1 MGKLYLISGDDDFV
15 RKQSVRNLIMQ
26 LSGFPVDEEHEL
38 EENPELE
45 VVVGDTPDIKVSE
58 IAGSFLE
65 SLMTPPFL
73 TPGKL
78 IWLKHFPDFDFFNG
92 KDPIVAEIIDV
103 LCNNLP
109 ENITVV
115 IDGPNLDQRKAYV
128 KQFNAINA
136 DIQIFNTTK
145 ATDKNAGENRRR
157 LIGEFFEKNQKKI
170 SPEALNYLQEV
181 LSGDAGLIT
190 NELEKL
196 SCFVGNNPVITIN
209 DCEAIVSRTT
219 ETVSWDFT
227 NAVVEGNVGKALLN
241 LGALLEPGDMELR
254 VLSLLS
260 NEYQKMIQT
269 HMAMNELGLK
279 KVTSQTFSSLAP
291 DVKEKYPDNPLLKL
305 HPYRAFKVCESAMQ
319 INGVVLADKLSAIRN
334 TYREL
339 VSSASDKRIV
349 LEQLVIK
356 LSSKTR

>member
-1 MGKLYLISGDDDFV
+1 MGKLYLISGDDDYM
-15 RKQSVRNLIMQ
+15 RKQSVRALLMQ
-26 LSGFPVDEEHEL
+26 LSGFPIDEEHEL
-38 EENPELE
+38 EENAELE
-45 VVVGDTPDIKVSE
+45 VVSGDTPDVKITE
-58 IAGSFLE
+58 IATSFLE

-73 TPGKL
+73 TDGKL
-78 IWLKHFPDFDFFNG
+78 IWLKHFPDFEFFNG
-92 KDPIVAEIIDV
+92 KDPVAAEIIDV
-103 LCNNLP
+103 LNKSFP
-109 ENITVV
+109 DNITVV

-128 KQFNAINA
+128 KQFKSLNA

-157 LIGEFFEKNQKKI
+157 VIGQFFEKSQKKI

-181 LSGDAGLIT
+181 LSGDAGTIA

-241 LGALLEPGDMELR
+241 LGTLLEPGDMEMR
-254 VLSLLS
+254 ILSLLS

-279 KVTSQTFSSLAP
+279 KVSSQTFSSLGP
-291 DVKEKYPDNPLLKL
+291 EVKEKFPDNPLLKL

-319 INGVVLADKLSAIRN
+319 INGTVLADKLSAIRN

-339 VSSASDKRIV
+339 VSGASDKRIV

-356 LSSKTR
+356 LASRNR

>member
-1 MGKLYLISGDDDFV
+1 MGKLYLISGDDDFT
-15 RKQSVRNLIMQ
+15 RKVSVKNLIMQ
-26 LSGFPVDEEHEL
+26 LSGFPLDEEHEL
-38 EENPELE
+38 DENPELE
-45 VVVGDTPDIKVSE
+45 IVVGDTPEIKVSE
-58 IAGSFLE
+58 IAGNFLE

-78 IWLKHFPDFDFFNG
+78 VWLKHFPDFDFFNG
-92 KDPIVAEIIDV
+92 KDPVAAEIIDV

-128 KQFNAINA
+128 KQLKSANA

-157 LIGEFFEKNQKKI
+157 IIGQFFEKSQKKI

-181 LSGDAGLIT
+181 LAGDAGVIS

-196 SCFVGNNPVITIN
+196 SCFVGNNPIITIN
-209 DCEAIVSRTT
+209 DCEAIISRTT

-241 LGALLEPGDMELR
+241 LGTLLEPGDMELR
-254 VLSLLS
+254 ILSLLS

-279 KVTSQTFSSLAP
+279 KVTSQTFSSLGTE
-291 DVKEKYPDNPLLKL
+291 VKEKYPDNPLLKL

-319 INGVVLADKLSAIRN
+319 INGVALADKLSAIRN
-334 TYREL
+334 TYRQL

-356 LSSKTR
+356 LSSKSR